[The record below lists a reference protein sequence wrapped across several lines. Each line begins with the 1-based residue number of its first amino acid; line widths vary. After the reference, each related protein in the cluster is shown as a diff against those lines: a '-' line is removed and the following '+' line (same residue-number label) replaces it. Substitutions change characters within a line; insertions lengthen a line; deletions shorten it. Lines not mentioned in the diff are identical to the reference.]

1 MPIECPRC
9 HAPLAQGVRV
19 CPRCAHDLLQSATGV
34 ESRGGSTLW
43 LILKSI
49 AILGAAL
56 VGVPV
61 AGPGLPDRS
70 QVQGGWRRVMITGK
84 VVAVGGCLWSAIA
97 FYTAHTLQL
106 WAAIP
111 VVVLGLSMALVGRTS
126 PEWSRG

>member
-9 HAPLAQGVRV
+9 NAPLAQGVRV
-19 CPRCAHDLLQSATGV
+19 CPRCAHDLLQPATGV
-34 ESRGGSTLW
+34 QSRGGSTLW

-49 AILGAAL
+49 ALLAAAL

-61 AGPGLPDRS
+61 AGKGLPDRS

-106 WAAIP
+106 WGAIP
-111 VVVLGLSMALVGRTS
+111 VIVLGLSMALVGRTS

>member
-1 MPIECPRC
+1 MPIQCPKC
-9 HAPLAQGVRV
+9 GHSLAGDARV
-19 CPRCAHDLLQSATGV
+19 CPRCAHDLLQPATGV
-34 ESRGGSTLW
+34 QSRGGATLW

-61 AGPGLPDRS
+61 EGKGLPDRS
-70 QVQGGWRRVMITGK
+70 QVQGRWRRVMIMGK

-111 VVVLGLSMALVGRTS
+111 VIALGLSMALVGRTS
-126 PEWSRG
+126 PEWSRR